1 MPVVLPVRRPTLAE
15 LHPMRHR
22 LAAALL
28 LALTSAGLHPPPARA
43 EENKPPKEFA
53 ALKYRL
59 VGPFA
64 GGRVSRACG
73 VPGDPLTYYAATA
86 SGGVWKSAD
95 GGLTW
100 KPVFDDQP
108 TSSIGSV
115 AVAPSDPS
123 VVYVG
128 TGEANIRGN
137 VAPGAGV
144 FKSTDAGKTWQHVW
158 KQVGQIGTMAVHPK
172 NPDIA
177 YAAVLG
183 HAFGPNA
190 ERGLYR
196 TTDGGKTWQQVL
208 AKDADTGCS
217 DVALDP
223 SNPRVVFAGFW
234 QTRRKPWEMTSG
246 GPGSDLFVSR
256 DGGDT
261 WKSLKTGLASG
272 GREAPESATPKKAK
286 GLPDGIWGKIGVAV
300 APSDGRR
307 VYALIEANDGGLFRS
322 DDGGETWEKAT
333 DDRRLRQRAW
343 YYSTLTVHPKN
354 PEVVYF
360 PQVPLLKT
368 TDGGKSFASVRGPH
382 HGDHHDLWIDPQ
394 NPDRMI
400 NANDGGVDI
409 TADGGKTWYAPPL
422 PLSQCYHVS
431 TDNRTPYRVMACLQ
445 DLGSASGPSHS
456 LLGGGIG
463 LGDWYGV
470 GGGEAGY
477 AFADPS
483 DPNVVYAGEYG
494 GIMTR
499 FDHRTGQARNVTVN
513 QVNPSG
519 IDPAKMKHRFQWTAP
534 ILISRHPTVGF
545 SSAPAGPTVYHAAEV
560 LFRTRDGGQ
569 TWEKV
574 SGDLSRNDKQKQ
586 QWSGGP
592 ITGDNTGVEIYG
604 TIFALAESPKQQGV
618 LWAGTDDGKVH
629 LTQDDCKTWA
639 DVTANVPEL
648 PDWGTVSCI
657 EASPHDAGTAYL
669 VVRNYRLDD
678 YKPYVWKTTDF
689 GKTWAKI
696 TDGLNPGVH
705 CHAVRE
711 DTAKKGLLYLGTER
725 GVMYSPD
732 AGKTWHSLQLNLP
745 TVPVHDLVVKGDDL
759 VVGTHGR
766 SIWILDDLTT
776 VRESTAAVREKP
788 AHLFS
793 VRPAVKWYVGSGG
806 PTRGFNEYTGGDNPA
821 AGAAVWFH
829 LKDEPKAEVKVEVLD
844 AAGAVV
850 AKATAKAK
858 PAPKPEADKEPKDEG
873 KSATKPDD
881 EKDEDEKVDPKDR
894 KLEPA
899 GGLNRWVWDLT
910 HDGAEAIAGAPVD
923 LGAADQRVP
932 VAPGKYTVRLTVG
945 KEVMTQPVEVKPDPR
960 SAAAQEERFHAAV
973 QATMPK
979 GYGYSG
985 PDPNGIVNMIAAAR
999 DKAYAEFAARG
1010 VDAGTGVKDQEKLAL
1025 RVRDDISKLSDTV
1038 NRIRAIKKQLA
1049 LRKDLLKEN
1058 DGAKDLLKQSAAF
1071 DKKLDEVEGK
1081 LHNAKA
1087 KISYDIFAARGG
1099 AMLYSQFT
1107 WLLASLTDGDGAP
1120 TKAQVDLAA
1129 ELEKELAGL
1138 VGQFDKLAADD
1149 LAKLNEAAKK
1159 LGVPELYVPPAKK
1172 KAEPKK
1178 ETP

>member
-1 MPVVLPVRRPTLAE
+1 
-15 LHPMRHR
+15 MRHR
-22 LAAALL
+22 LAAALVL
-28 LALTSAGLHPPPARA
+28 VMTSGGLHPPLANA

-108 TSSIGSV
+108 TSSIGSI
-115 AVAPSDPS
+115 AVAPSDPN

-172 NPDIA
+172 NPDVA

-223 SNPRVVFAGFW
+223 SNPRVVHAGFW
-234 QTRRKPWEMTSG
+234 QARRKPWEMTSG

-261 WKSLKTGLASG
+261 WVSLKTGASYPEKPG
-272 GREAPESATPKKAK
+272 ADAPRPPKTAK
-286 GLPDGIWGKIGVAV
+286 GLPAGVWGKVCVAV
-300 APSDGRR
+300 APSNGQR
-307 VYALIEANDGGLFRS
+307 VYAIIEANEGGLFRS
-322 DDGGETWEKAT
+322 DDGGETWEKIS
-333 DDRRLRQRAW
+333 DDRRVRQRAW
-343 YYSTLTVHPKN
+343 YYSTLTVHPTN
-354 PEVVYF
+354 PDVVYL
-360 PQVPLLKT
+360 PQVPLLVTK
-368 TDGGKSFASVRGPH
+368 DGGRTFTSVRGPH
-382 HGDHHDLWIDPQ
+382 HGDHHDLWIDPK

-422 PLSQCYHVS
+422 PISQCYHVS
-431 TDNRTPYRVMACLQ
+431 ADNRTPYRVMACLQ
-445 DLGSASGPSHS
+445 DLGSSSGPSHS

-463 LGDWYGV
+463 LGDWYSV

-483 DPNVVYAGEYG
+483 DPNIVYAGEYG

-499 FDHRTGQARNVTVN
+499 YDHRTGQARNVTVN

-519 IDPAKMKHRFQWTAP
+519 IDPAKMKYRFQWTAP
-534 ILISRHPTVGF
+534 ILISKHDPR
-545 SSAPAGPTVYHAAEV
+545 TVYHAANV
-560 LFRTRDGGQ
+560 LFRTKDAGQ

-574 SGDLSRNDKQKQ
+574 SGDLSRDDKQKQ

-592 ITGDNTGVEIYG
+592 ITGDNTGAEVYC

-618 LWAGTDDGKVH
+618 IWAGTDDGKVH
-629 LTQDDCKTWA
+629 LTRDDCKTWT
-639 DVTANVPEL
+639 DVTANVPDL

-669 VVRNYRLDD
+669 VVRNHRLDD
-678 YKPYVWKTTDF
+678 YRPYVWKTTDF
-689 GKTWAKI
+689 GKTWTKI

-711 DTAKKGLLYLGTER
+711 DGTKKGLLYLGTER
-725 GVMYSPD
+725 GVMVSPD
-732 AGKTWHSLQLNLP
+732 AGKTWQPLQLNLP

-766 SIWILDDLTT
+766 SIYILDDLTP
-776 VRESTAAVREKP
+776 VRETSAATKDKP
-788 AHLFS
+788 AHLFPA
-793 VRPAVKWYVGSGG
+793 RPAVKWSVGSGG
-806 PTRGFNEYTGGDNPA
+806 PTRGFHDYGAGENPA
-821 AGAAVWFH
+821 AGAPVWFH
-829 LKDEPKAEVKVEVLD
+829 LKDEPKGEVKVEVLD
-844 AAGAVV
+844 AAGTVI
-850 AKATAKAK
+850 ATAKAK
-858 PAPKPEADKEPKDEG
+858 GKPADKPADEAKPDEG

-881 EKDEDEKVDPKDR
+881 EKDEDKEKEDPKDR
-894 KLEPA
+894 KLEA
-899 GGLNRWVWDLT
+899 AAGLNRWVWDLT
-910 HDGAEAIAGAPVD
+910 HDGAEGIAGSPAD
-923 LGAADQRVP
+923 LGSADQRVP
-932 VAPGKYTVRLTVG
+932 VAPGKYTIRLTVG

-960 SAAAQEERFHAAV
+960 VATAAAAV
-973 QATMPK
+973 A
-979 GYGYSG
+979 
-985 PDPNGIVNMIAAAR
+985 VNAAAG
-999 DKAYAEFAARG
+999 DDGKG
-1010 VDAGTGVKDQEKLAL
+1010 VVELTVPPPDQQTLAL

-1038 NRIRAIKKQLA
+1038 NRIRAIKKQIE

-1058 DGAKDLLKQSAAF
+1058 KDAKELLKKSAAF
-1071 DKKLDEVEGK
+1071 DKKLDEVEGR

-1099 AMLYSQFT
+1099 AMLYSQFA
-1107 WLLASLTDGDGAP
+1107 WLLASLTDGDGIP
-1120 TKAQVDLAA
+1120 TKAQVELAG
-1129 ELEKELAGL
+1129 ELEKQLADL

-1149 LAKLNEAAKK
+1149 LAKLNESAKT

-1172 KAEPKK
+1172 KDEPKK
-1178 ETP
+1178 EDEKK